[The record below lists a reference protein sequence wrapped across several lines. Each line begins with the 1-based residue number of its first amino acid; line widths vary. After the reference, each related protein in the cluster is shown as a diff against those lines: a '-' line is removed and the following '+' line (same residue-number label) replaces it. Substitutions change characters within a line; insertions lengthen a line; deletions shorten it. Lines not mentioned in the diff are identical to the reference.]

1 MFEFLNRPYPFSFQ
15 PSRRIKQII
24 PIGFCVFSFLVLIKP
39 FGLGNNPDY
48 ILFSSYMVT
57 FGGFAGLTTT
67 VLIPLMFPRYFN
79 ESIWTLKRN
88 LVWTF
93 WIHCIFA
100 SIMFSALN
108 IFLISKY
115 NVYTELTFRKYL
127 WWVYIQLIIGVP
139 LGIIVNLVN
148 QFYLLKKH
156 LKIADN
162 INHSMIV
169 YEKPNTETFMEFEID
184 NFKKMRLE
192 IEKIIYVEAL
202 GNYINIAYTSDV
214 NKKITI
220 RDTIT
225 SIEQR
230 IGNSEIIYKPHRS
243 YLVNLKNIGTIT
255 GDSQGLKIHLKDSG
269 KIIPVSRNKIKEFK
283 MLVAN
288 IV

>member
-1 MFEFLNRPYPFSFQ
+1 MTTS
-15 PSRRIKQII
+15 
-24 PIGFCVFSFLVLIKP
+24 
-39 FGLGNNPDY
+39 
-48 ILFSSYMVT
+48 
-57 FGGFAGLTTT
+57 GGFAGLTTT
-67 VLIPLMFPRYFN
+67 VLIPLLFPRYFN
-79 ESIWTLKRN
+79 ESNWTLKRN

-127 WWVYIQLIIGVP
+127 WWVYIQILIGVP

-148 QFYLLKKH
+148 QYYLLKKH

-162 INHSMIV
+162 INHSMKSVENPISG
-169 YEKPNTETFMEFEID
+169 NLLEFEVG
-184 NFKKMRLE
+184 NLKKE
-192 IEKIIYVEAL
+192 IFEVEKLLYVEAL
-202 GNYINIAYTSDV
+202 GNYVNIVYISNT
-214 NKKITI
+214 NKKITM
-220 RDTIT
+220 RNTIT
-225 SIEQR
+225 NIEQR

-243 YLVNLKNIGTIT
+243 YLVNLKKIRSIT
-255 GDSQGLKIHLKDSG
+255 GDSQGLKIHLKDSD

-283 MLVAN
+283 KLVTD